1 MLKKTINIV
10 FGAFLFLLPFQIQM
24 VLITTP
30 LFLQGKFNPY
40 TTFFLTLS
48 DILLSVLI
56 VLIGIDLFLNKKKEK
71 QSKYFFLLII
81 FLLAFIII
89 NWSTYFWALDK
100 KAVIAEGSRLIL
112 GILIP
117 FCLLISKYFKNN
129 QETLIKL
136 FIASMG
142 IQAVIGI
149 IQFLTQSSIG
159 LYSLGESHISI
170 TEPGIAKIDFLDKK
184 IVRPYGT
191 FPHPNIFAGF
201 LILATFLAS
210 KIIKKEKY
218 RFSVIILFVLAL
230 ILTLSRSAWL
240 AGGAGILTL
249 LILYRKKLSIPFLIS
264 GGILISILVIS
275 IIPIISNRLSFNKD
289 LAIQERLTGIETSL
303 KMIQKN
309 PLGVGAGNFTPN
321 LQSYTQS
328 KLAPW
333 EYQPVHNILL
343 LAWSESGIQGMLIL
357 LAFIVSLLIISITK
371 NRSGLIYFVPFLII
385 MSLDHYLLTIPQ
397 GQILFAL
404 FSFFT
409 VYQVE

>member
-24 VLITTP
+24 VLITTS

-40 TTFFLTLS
+40 TTFFLTFS
-48 DILLSVLI
+48 DILLAVLL
-56 VLIGIDLFLNKKKEK
+56 VLIGIDLFLDKKKEK
-71 QSKYFFLLII
+71 QSKYFFLLVI

-89 NWSTYFWALDK
+89 NWGTYFWALDK

-129 QETLIKL
+129 QGILIKI

-142 IQAVIGI
+142 IQTVIGI
-149 IQFLTQSSIG
+149 TQFLTQSSIG
-159 LYSLGESHISI
+159 LYSLGESHISS
-170 TEPGIAKIDFLDKK
+170 TEPGIAKIDILDKK

-201 LILATFLAS
+201 LILATFLS
-210 KIIKKEKY
+210 FQIIKKEKY
-218 RFSVIILFVLAL
+218 RFLLIILFVLIL

-240 AGGAGILTL
+240 ALSAGILTL
-249 LILYRKKLSIPFLIS
+249 LILYRKKISIPFLIS

-275 IIPIISNRLSFNKD
+275 IIPIVVNRLSLND
-289 LAIQERLTGIETSL
+289 LALQERLSGIETSF

-321 LQSYTQS
+321 LQSYTQT

-343 LAWSESGIQGMLIL
+343 LAYSESGIQGMLIL
-357 LAFIVSLLIISITK
+357 LAFIISLLIISITK
-371 NRSGLIYFVPFLII
+371 NRPGLIYFVPFLII

-404 FSFFT
+404 FGFFT
-409 VYQVE
+409 VYQIK